1 MILPAACLF
10 YRNLMQFSC
19 PQCTGIGQFRSA
31 QQGKK
36 SIEERNT
43 EDDQDKK
50 VADSVFHVAGIRGL
64 DALRMKRNVY
74 FKNCSR
80 QLHFLVVFIP
90 GPQAASQTEACK
102 QQSEAGASQY
112 IK

>member
-1 MILPAACLF
+1 MPLM
-10 YRNLMQFSC
+10 YR
-19 PQCTGIGQFRSA
+19 GRSA
-31 QQGKK
+31 QQGKN
-36 SIEERNT
+36 SIEKGNA
-43 EDDQDKK
+43 EDDKDKK
-50 VADSVFHVAGIRGL
+50 VAGSVFHVAGIRGL

-80 QLHFLVVFIP
+80 QLHFLVVFIT
-90 GPQAASQTEACK
+90 GPEATSRTEAGK